1 MLVIVAGDSV
11 GCQGHFG
18 SNLGQCVMNLRPR
31 EFSALRASVSVPR
44 VLFNMLE
51 IWPMCLFGVLDSV
64 LSVLTSIQV
73 YSGQCIGTHK
83 ISGISTSCL

>member
-18 SNLGQCVMNLRPR
+18 SNLGQCVMNLRQR

-51 IWPMCLFGVLDSV
+51 IWDNVFVWSL
-64 LSVLTSIQV
+64 
-73 YSGQCIGTHK
+73 GQCVE
-83 ISGISTSCL
+83 CLD